1 MKRFIFPVIILAIL
15 ASGIAPVHAQKKEKK
30 EEEFKK
36 LTALIESGQYEF
48 SVQSV
53 NPSGGKTIHPSTVYT
68 MTADQGAFKAYL
80 PYFGRAYQASYGGN
94 GGIEFDGEPEEVE
107 ITRNEKKR
115 NITVSFKISGEN
127 DRYTVSL
134 QAGSTGYGTL
144 NITCQ
149 KRQPISYYGSISAL
163 KSP

>member
-1 MKRFIFPVIILAIL
+1 MKRIIFPVIILAIL
-15 ASGIAPVHAQKKEKK
+15 ASGFAPLHAQKKEKK

-53 NPSGGKTIHPSTVYT
+53 NPTGGRTIHPSTVYT
-68 MTADQGAFKAYL
+68 MTANQGEFKAYL

-94 GGIEFDGEPEEVE
+94 GGIEFDGEPENLE
-107 ITRNEKKR
+107 ITRNERKR
-115 NITVSFKISGEN
+115 SITVSFTIRGEN

-134 QAGSTGYGTL
+134 QAGSKGYGTL
-144 NITCQ
+144 NISCQ
-149 KRQPISYYGSISAL
+149 KRQPISYYGSISPL
-163 KSP
+163 LSP